1 MPENEKS
8 KVANSTSL
16 TAIFLMVFSGALL
29 LFLLGIYLVVALHSE
44 NIVAYLKEHTAIV
57 FEIDGE
63 NKALVAEIKGDE
75 RLRPES
81 ITYVTKE
88 EGLAF
93 MQEEMGGQIL
103 PEDMSNPFSDLITSF
118 VRAEFTAE
126 SELEKLRADWRG
138 KNGILDVYFQN
149 DYLTFWDVWKRRLFA
164 VTAAAAAVLLV
175 ITVML
180 IFNTVKLTVFMKK
193 RSIEILE
200 LVGASWSFIRA
211 PFIRVAI
218 KMGLVSALL
227 ASVMIALALSVLV
240 WKVPYLREY
249 FNWYFMVT
257 TIVVLI
263 LIGVFMQLVSTH
275 VVLQRMLK
283 ATVSHLKS

>member
-1 MPENEKS
+1 
-8 KVANSTSL
+8 
-16 TAIFLMVFSGALL
+16 MVFSGALL

-57 FEIDGE
+57 FELEGE
-63 NKALVAEIKGDE
+63 KKDLVADIKSDE
-75 RLRPES
+75 RLRSES

-88 EGLAF
+88 EGLTF

-103 PEDMSNPFSDLITSF
+103 PEDMNNPFSDLITSF
-118 VRAEFTAE
+118 VRAEYTQE
-126 SELEKLRADWRG
+126 SELKKLRADWKG
-138 KNGILDVYFQN
+138 QKGILDVYFQN
-149 DYLTFWDVWKRRLFA
+149 DYLTFWDVWKKRLFA

-175 ITVML
+175 ITIML

-200 LVGASWSFIRA
+200 LVGASWAFIRA
-211 PFIRVAI
+211 PFIRVAV

-240 WKVPYLREY
+240 WKIPYLREY
-249 FNWYFMVT
+249 FNWYFMLI
-257 TIVVLI
+257 TIIVLI

-275 VVLQRMLK
+275 LVLQRMLK
-283 ATVSHLKS
+283 ATVSHLK